1 MQADIFKR
9 LNKSGIIPFLKK
21 GYFLNL
27 FLGLTDIITITLSFQ
42 ISFAILSGFD
52 SGLFFNDSVVLNLY
66 LVFMP
71 LWLIILYLI
80 KITEIPRTK
89 RYSILFMEYLQ
100 SGLFFA
106 ILLSL
111 AYLIFKVSDPTYIFL
126 LTVSITGFF
135 LLFTVRLLEYIVF
148 KHYRSKGYNYRN
160 IVIIAD
166 ESAYDFINSLILR
179 KEWGYR
185 VFAIFTESELL
196 TQKWEEKIIMFPGE
210 HIKVLDDLM
219 EKDLIDE
226 VLYYKKKVKPKE
238 IRKVIRSCE
247 ELGVTF
253 RLQTD
258 RDIKSIHNGIKTTFA
273 NKYFLTFINVP
284 FNFISISLK
293 RFIDIIISL
302 TMLIILA
309 PFLLFLSALIRLDSK
324 GPVIFMQE
332 RVGLRGRKFML
343 YKFRTMVQNAEELR
357 KAIEEQN
364 EVDGPVFKIEND
376 PRITRI
382 GRFLRKTGFD
392 EFPQLL
398 NILKGEMSLIGPRPP
413 LPSET
418 KQYKRWQLRRL
429 SVKPGLSCFWQ
440 IKPERNSIK
449 FEEWMEMD
457 LAYIDNWSLRLDFL
471 ILLRTFRTVVRK
483 TGL

>member
-1 MQADIFKR
+1 MQADIFNR
-9 LNKSGIIPFLKK
+9 LYTAGIIPFLKK
-21 GYFLNL
+21 GNLLNL
-27 FLGLTDIITITLSFQ
+27 FLGLTDIIAITLSFQ
-42 ISFAILSGFD
+42 ISYAIVSGFD
-52 SGLFFNDSVVLNLY
+52 SGLFLSDRVVLSLY
-66 LVFMP
+66 LAFMP

-100 SGLFFA
+100 SALFFA

-111 AYLIFKVSDPTYIFL
+111 TYFIFKVSELTYIFL

-196 TQKWEEKIIMFPGE
+196 THKWEEKIIMLPGDYIE
-210 HIKVLDDLM
+210 VLGDLM

-226 VLYYKKKVKPKE
+226 VLYYKKQVKPKE

-258 RDIKSIHNGIKTTFA
+258 RDVKSIHNGIKTTFA

-284 FNFISISLK
+284 FNFISITLK

-302 TMLIILA
+302 IMLTILS
-309 PFLLFLSALIRLDSK
+309 PFLLLLSVLIRIDSR
-324 GPVIFMQE
+324 GPVIFRQE

-357 KAIEEQN
+357 KEIEEQN

-413 LPSET
+413 IPSET

-449 FEEWMEMD
+449 FEKWMEMD

>member
-1 MQADIFKR
+1 MQADILKR
-9 LNKSGIIPFLKK
+9 LYKSGITPLLKRENL
-21 GYFLNL
+21 LNL
-27 FLGLTDIITITLSFQ
+27 FLGLFDIIAITLSFQ
-42 ISFAILSGFD
+42 ISYAIV
-52 SGLFFNDSVVLNLY
+52 SGLDAGLFLSDKMILKLY
-66 LVFMP
+66 MALMP
-71 LWLIILYLI
+71 LWLVILYLI

-100 SGLFFA
+100 SALLFA

-111 AYLIFKVSDPTYIFL
+111 TYLLFRVSNLTYSFL
-126 LTVSITGFF
+126 LIVSITGFF
-135 LLFTVRLLEYIVF
+135 LLFTVRLLEYVTA
-148 KHYRSKGYNYRN
+148 KYYRSKGYNYRN

-166 ESAYDFINSLILR
+166 DSARDFISSLMLR

-196 TQKWEEKIIMFPGE
+196 TQEWQEKVIMLRGD
-210 HIKVLDDLM
+210 HIGVLDDLM

-226 VLYYKKKVKPKE
+226 VLYCKKKVKTKE
-238 IRKVIRSCE
+238 IRQVIRSCE

-253 RLQTD
+253 RLRTD
-258 RDIKSIHNGIKTTFA
+258 QDARSIHNGIKTSFA
-273 NKYFLTFINVP
+273 NEHFLTFINVP
-284 FNFISISLK
+284 YNFISVTLK
-293 RFIDIIISL
+293 RFFDIIISL
-302 TMLIILA
+302 TMLIMLA
-309 PFLLFLSALIRLDSK
+309 PFLILLSALIKIDSK
-324 GPVIFMQE
+324 GPVIFKQE

-343 YKFRTMVQNAEELR
+343 YKFRTMVQNAEELL
-357 KAIEEQN
+357 KEIEEQN

-398 NILKGEMSLIGPRPP
+398 NILNGEMSLIGPRPP

-418 KQYKRWQLRRL
+418 VQYKRWQLRRL
-429 SVKPGLSCFWQ
+429 SVRPGLSCFWQ

-449 FEEWMEMD
+449 FEKWMEMD